1 MFSAGLVDLQENGLT
16 DLLPDEAESD
26 EEEGESIAEV
36 THELPKTPTTVPKSP
51 ATKGLA
57 TVSIFLFDFLSG
69 CGLYPNTQKIIK
81 DHVHNLFLNF

>member
-36 THELPKTPTTVPKSP
+36 PQELPKTPTTVPKSP

-69 CGLYPNTQKIIK
+69 FGLYPNTQKITK